1 VKTSVTDPETL
12 VIGGGEK
19 NLAQGA
25 GSRTFPAM
33 ALYDRDYMREDS
45 SRSFAG
51 AVRGL
56 TAFQIILGINVAVFL
71 LQFVFEIGWL
81 QHPLTGEFLMPLG
94 GVSVHELTRGNV
106 WTLFTY
112 MFIHGSVAH
121 FFLNMML
128 LWFAGRGVQQLFGS
142 LHFALIYLFSGI
154 VGAAAEMAVN
164 GFVQGDTTTP
174 LIGASAS
181 AFGLLMALA
190 VVLPEERITAFIYFV
205 IPVQLRLWTLAKGLF
220 LIQLV
225 FGLAGVV
232 FHVLPEGLQIAY
244 FAHLGGA
251 ALGWFYARSL
261 GYGGR
266 PLTYASQWQPTEIRP
281 GRRPAMARARVRPV
295 LDLESE
301 AESSPPARPVR
312 PLVSLIEDEV
322 NPILDKISQHG
333 IDSLT
338 QEERRTLE
346 RASRELERHRQGNGG

>member
-1 VKTSVTDPETL
+1 MKTSVTDPETL

-45 SRSFAG
+45 SHSFAG

-56 TAFQIILGINVAVFL
+56 TAFQIILGINAAVF
-71 LQFVFEIGWL
+71 VL
-81 QHPLTGEFLMPLG
+81 QHVFGYFGQMWGNDFYPFGGISVDALTHGQ
-94 GVSVHELTRGNV
+94 V

-112 MFIHGSVAH
+112 MVVHGSVAH

-164 GFVQGDTTTP
+164 GFVQRDTTTP

-225 FGLAGVV
+225 FGLVGVV

-333 IDSLT
+333 INSLT
-338 QEERRTLE
+338 EEERRTLE
-346 RASRELERHRQGNGG
+346 RASRELERHRQGKGG